1 MSDLTPARTDY
12 ERSRRINDLGRVEC
26 TMAGETY
33 TFAQH
38 ALKNVEKAGGD
49 LSQVEWNEVDA
60 AVVHE

>member
-49 LSQVEWNEVDA
+49 LS
-60 AVVHE
+60 